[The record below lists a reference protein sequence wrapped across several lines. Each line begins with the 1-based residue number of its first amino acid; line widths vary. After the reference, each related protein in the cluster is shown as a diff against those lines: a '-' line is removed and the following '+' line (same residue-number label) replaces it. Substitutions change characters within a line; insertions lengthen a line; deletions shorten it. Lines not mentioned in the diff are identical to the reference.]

1 MRQSDIL
8 SYHPDLNIYSEPHSN
23 IAGVPSK
30 TYTLLDESETN
41 TVVSRTLYEFE
52 IQSPARKV
60 TQALNLI
67 TKIESYMSAIENET
81 TNTYLLKYFAATT
94 EEDEKKV
101 LDANANDMEHGSTK
115 LEVYYQLQRISQ
127 EVQESLNI
135 FITNIFGKDADV
147 ESIEEIVSSYI
158 DKMKQFESQEQYQRV
173 NYFSLY
179 YDTQISFL
187 FSQYLDRMSEVS
199 AELSFI
205 NDKQRSLEKTD
216 ANISLFKTAFD
227 KVSKSLD
234 VDLLRDTDTSEQ
246 IKISM
251 NNIYLIKQQIE
262 GYLDVF
268 STLYSLEDGQSE
280 IREIEQDNID
290 NLETKLDN
298 MLRITT
304 ASNMNKTDM
313 CNDLKKKS
321 NYRSFF
327 VT

>member
-1 MRQSDIL
+1 MRESDIL

-23 IAGVPSK
+23 IAGVPAE
-30 TYTLLDESETN
+30 TYTLLDNTETN
-41 TVVSRTLYEFE
+41 NVISRTLYEFE
-52 IQSPARKV
+52 VQSPAKKI

-67 TKIESYMSAIENET
+67 TQIQSYMSTLEDSET
-81 TNTYLLKYFAATT
+81 NPYMIKYFTAAT
-94 EEDEKKV
+94 EEDAKKI
-101 LDANANDMEHGSTK
+101 LDSNADDMEHGSTK
-115 LEVYYQLQRISQ
+115 LEIYYQFQRILK
-127 EVQESLNI
+127 EVTDALNI
-135 FITNIFGKDADV
+135 FITNMFGKDVDV
-147 ESIEEIVSSYI
+147 DSVEELVSSYI

-187 FSQYLDRMSEVS
+187 FSQYLERMNEVS

-205 NDKQRSLEKTD
+205 NDKQRNLDKTD
-216 ANISLFKTAFD
+216 TNISLFKTAFD
-227 KVSKSLD
+227 KVKKSLD
-234 VDLLRDTDTSEQ
+234 GCLLRDTDTSED

-262 GYLDVF
+262 GYLDIF

-290 NLETKLDN
+290 NLEDKLDK

>member
-8 SYHPDLNIYSEPHSN
+8 SYHPDLNIYSEPNSD

-30 TYTLLDESETN
+30 TYTLLDDSETN
-41 TVVSRTLYEFE
+41 NIISRTLYEFE
-52 IQSPARKV
+52 IQSPAKKI
-60 TQALNLI
+60 TQAFNLMA
-67 TKIESYMSAIENET
+67 KIESYMSAIEEDTANP
-81 TNTYLLKYFAATT
+81 YLIKYFAATT
-94 EEDEKKV
+94 EEDEKKI
-101 LDANANDMEHGSTK
+101 LDANADDMEHGSTK
-115 LEVYYQLQRISQ
+115 LEVYYQLQRILK
-127 EVQESLNI
+127 EIKDTMNI

-147 ESIEEIVSSYI
+147 ESIQEIISSYV
-158 DKMKQFESQEQYQRV
+158 DKMKQFESQEEYQRV

-205 NDKQRSLEKTD
+205 NDKQRNLQKTD
-216 ANISLFKTAFD
+216 ANISLFRTAFD
-227 KVSKSLD
+227 KVKKSLD

-246 IKISM
+246 INISM

-268 STLYSLEDGQSE
+268 STLYTLEDGQNE

-290 NLETKLDN
+290 NLEDKLDK